1 MGNQLS
7 SMNKVSFEDVQWFIK
22 EKKTFLLINTLK
34 TNNQACLISGT
45 LPSNQEES
53 VINGQLKNINMRIV
67 IYGGNAND
75 ESISTKYQQLLKLGF
90 TNIYIYP
97 GGLFEWLC
105 LQDIYGVTE
114 FPTTSHQ
121 LDILKYKAAPQVCN
135 KYLLDDG

>member
-90 TNIYIYP
+90 ANIYIYP